1 MTNRRRGFTLVELLV
16 VIAIIGVLVALLLP
30 AIQAAREAARRA
42 NCTSNLKQFGIA
54 LLTYHDSL
62 KPFPSGGCMPATDA
76 IKDNNLYSSLHT
88 MLLPYFEEQALKD
101 LYDSKK
107 DWQHQT
113 HLRYDAADPNSNS
126 VIPAK
131 VISVYACPSVSGEN
145 PFEDKLL
152 TEIFLL
158 AVEGSYKK
166 GQLYGVT
173 NYIMC
178 KGATDS
184 WCRGVDIGTGNAFQS
199 QFERGMF
206 DVNFS
211 CSIRKILDGTNNTIA
226 LGEGAHG
233 PAWPVTGMNKSPVWP
248 DTTGRLTPAPVN
260 QFSQPPAAW
269 SPWICG
275 QVTFTSIVMIAKLYE
290 AGPYAC
296 TLEAINKTPVTQSVQ
311 DEGRLTDCRKGHDVA
326 PGIKTYMSRT
336 GTGHLT
342 SNFRSDHPGGAN
354 FLYADGS
361 VHFLQA
367 DIDLATFQRM
377 STIRGEEIV
386 EIPKE

>member
-42 NCTSNLKQFGIA
+42 NCTSNLKQFGVA
-54 LLTYHDSL
+54 LLTYHDSI
-62 KPFPSGGCMPATDA
+62 KTFPAGGCMPATEIIA
-76 IKDNNLYSSLHT
+76 QNHLYSSLHT

-101 LYDSKK
+101 LYNSKA

-113 HLRYDAADPNSNS
+113 QLRIDPTDPNSNS
-126 VIPAK
+126 IIPMKVIP
-131 VISVYACPSVSGEN
+131 VYACPSTSGEN
-145 PFEDKLL
+145 PMEDKLL

-158 AVEGSYKK
+158 AVPGSYKK

-184 WCRGVDIGTGNAFQS
+184 WCKGVDIGTGKANQS
-199 QFERGMF
+199 QYERGMF

-233 PAWPVTGMNKSPVWP
+233 PAWPVTGMNNANMGSR
-248 DTTGRLTPAPVN
+248 TAPAPIN
-260 QFSQPPAAW
+260 QFSQPPNAW

-275 QVTFTSIVMIAKLYE
+275 QISFTSIVNIAKLYE

-296 TLEAINKTPVTQSVQ
+296 TLEPINKSPVTQNVQ
-311 DEGRLTDCRKGHDVA
+311 DDGQPTNCFKSIDVA
-326 PGIKTYMSRT
+326 PGIKTYMTRIVG
-336 GTGHLT
+336 GTHLA

-361 VHFLQA
+361 VHFLNA
-367 DIDLATFQRM
+367 DLDLATFQRM

>member
-1 MTNRRRGFTLVELLV
+1 M
-16 VIAIIGVLVALLLP
+16 IAIIGVLVALLLP

-54 LLTYHDSL
+54 LLTYHDSI
-62 KPFPSGGCMPATDA
+62 KTFPSGGCMPAGESVA
-76 IKDNNLYSSLHT
+76 NNNLYSSMHT

-101 LYDSKK
+101 LYNNKQ

-113 HLRYDAADPNSNS
+113 QLKDANGNS

-131 VISVYACPSVSGEN
+131 VIPVYACPSVSGEN

-158 AVEGSYKK
+158 AVAGSYIK

-178 KGATDS
+178 KGATDA
-184 WCRGVDIGTGNAFQS
+184 WCKNPEIGTGQANQS
-199 QFERGMF
+199 QYERGMF
-206 DVNFS
+206 DVNYA
-211 CSIRKILDGTNNTIA
+211 CSIRKISDGTNNTIA

-233 PAWPVTGMNKSPVWP
+233 PAWPVTGM
-248 DTTGRLTPAPVN
+248 TTGREGTRMKPAPVN

-275 QVTFTSIVMIAKLYE
+275 QVTFTSIVGIAKLFE

-296 TLEAINKTPVTQSVQ
+296 TLEPINKSPVTQSMM
-311 DEGRLTDCRKGHDVA
+311 DEGNGTKCYKSMDVA
-326 PGIKTYMSRT
+326 PGIKTYLSRI

-367 DIDLATFQRM
+367 DIDMATFQRM